1 MNGGERS
8 AVMANGTGQGLLA
21 LMLGVGAAGVAAASF
36 YPWWRH
42 GGGGLAMVAGV
53 AMAVALAGA
62 IGLLA
67 RMRGGWFTG
76 AVLIL
81 GLGLRIAAAGLSTG
95 YRWGGDALSY
105 ATLAQAVIDGRGLIA
120 WGVRAHYPPLYP
132 LLLACAGWVT
142 GSISGAAVAINVVA
156 DGCASLLLWRI
167 ARRVMDER
175 AARWAG
181 SICFLW
187 PGLMVDGGVA
197 QKEGLAL
204 ALALGAVLAGM
215 RCVEGGRAVT
225 RAAVLGAL
233 WGLLALCQPALVT
246 LPLIMLSALA
256 VRSGEWRRAGQ
267 ACAVALVVAATV
279 MAPWWVRN
287 ALLFGQFVP
296 FTTVGGAIFLG
307 PPGEA
312 AVYPAAPGPVGEV
325 AQAGWSMRHA
335 LAAIVRDPLAYVGH
349 ALTHGTRAVLLDV
362 GAAEQF
368 FWFSPVDR
376 PGLLVALMTACQLCW
391 AALWLAA
398 ALSLRRAPAMVKV
411 LLVGAAVQFVG
422 VNLWLQFQERHRLIL
437 MPLLLLVALASS
449 RRGASLRGDRE
460 RAR

>member
-1 MNGGERS
+1 
-8 AVMANGTGQGLLA
+8 
-21 LMLGVGAAGVAAASF
+21 MLGGGAAGVAAASF

-42 GGGGLAMVAGV
+42 GGGGFAMLDGV

-67 RMRGGWFTG
+67 RLRGGWLIG
-76 AVLIL
+76 AVMIL
-81 GLGLRIAAAGLSTG
+81 GLGLRIAAAGLSSG
-95 YRWGGDALSY
+95 YRWGGDALNY

-132 LLLACAGWVT
+132 LLLAGAGWVT
-142 GSISGAAVAINVVA
+142 GSIGAAAIAINVVA

-167 ARRVMDER
+167 ARRVMDEQ

-181 SICFLW
+181 AICFLW

-215 RCVEGGRAVT
+215 RCVEGGRVV
-225 RAAVLGAL
+225 RRGAVLGAV
-233 WGLLALCQPALVT
+233 WGSLALCQPALVT
-246 LPLIMLSALA
+246 FPMIMLGALA

-267 ACAVALVVAATV
+267 ACAVALVVAAAV

-307 PPGEA
+307 PLGES
-312 AVYPAAPGPVGEV
+312 AVYPAATGPVGEV

-335 LAAIVRDPLAYVGH
+335 LAAIVQDPLAFVGH
-349 ALTHGTRAVLLDV
+349 ALAHGARAVLLDV

-368 FWFSPVDR
+368 FWFAPVGR

-391 AALWLAA
+391 AALWVAA
-398 ALSLRRAPAMVKV
+398 ALGMRRAPAMVMV
-411 LLVGAAVQFVG
+411 LLGGAAAQFLG

-437 MPLLLLVALASS
+437 MPLLLLVVLASN
-449 RRGASLRGDRE
+449 RRGLSLRGNRE
-460 RAR
+460 GTR